1 MKQKSLLI
9 LPLLGA
15 AVLTTACGRDSDD
28 RDRAVAP
35 IPRETAVMTENENH
49 PGRTA
54 GDAVGDVVDDGV
66 GIVSDVVEGGR
77 EIAGDVNSAIDDM
90 ARKESAAN
98 DENDNYYAGTDGR
111 TDTQSTTRR

>member
-15 AVLTTACGRDSDD
+15 AVLATACGRDYDD
-28 RDRAVAP
+28 RDHAVAP
-35 IPRETAVMTENENH
+35 VPRETVVTQNPNH

-54 GDAVGDVVDDGV
+54 GDVVSDVVDDGV
-66 GIVSDVVEGGR
+66 DIVSDVVDGGR

-90 ARKESAAN
+90 ARKESAAH
-98 DENDNYYAGTDGR
+98 DDDDNYYAGTDGR
-111 TDTQSTTRR
+111 TDTQTTTRR